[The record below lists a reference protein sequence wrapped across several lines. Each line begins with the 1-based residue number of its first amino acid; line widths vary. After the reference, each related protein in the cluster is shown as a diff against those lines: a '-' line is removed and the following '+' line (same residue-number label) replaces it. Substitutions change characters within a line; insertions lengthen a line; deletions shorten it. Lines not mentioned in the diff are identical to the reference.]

1 MPTVMHDH
9 TAARR
14 TLGALCCLWL
24 TTSACATAG
33 QMDAAEARISALER
47 ERDQLRDKM
56 SEDMGKLERLHA
68 MLVSAEETLR
78 KSGADLGLRVERLEQ
93 AQTRQGG
100 DLETLV
106 FKLRQ
111 AESNLE
117 VIKRELAD
125 RLGST
130 AVYLPADVPRDA
142 DPLWELAE
150 ARAKAR
156 ELLEAKALYEL
167 FAASF
172 AKDPRAPL
180 AHYRTGEAFEAAG
193 DLENAI
199 KSYQLV
205 YDRFPD
211 APEAPRAVTRIADIF
226 VKKGDCGRA
235 KNLLRFVETSFK
247 GTPEAAAAK
256 ARGKNVMKECPR

>member
-1 MPTVMHDH
+1 MNPVFTD
-9 TAARR
+9 TSTARR

-24 TTSACATAG
+24 GMSACATSG
-33 QMDAAEARISALER
+33 QMDAVDARVAALER
-47 ERDQLRDKM
+47 EREQLQDKM
-56 SEDMGKLERLHA
+56 ADDMGKLERLHA
-68 MLVSAEETLR
+68 MLVAAEETLR
-78 KSGADLGLRVERLEQ
+78 KSGADMGLRLERIEQ
-93 AQTRQGG
+93 DQPKVRGE
-100 DLETLV
+100 LETLV

-130 AVYLPADVPRDA
+130 AVYLPADVPREP
-142 DPLWELAE
+142 DPLWEMAE

-156 ELLEAKALYEL
+156 ELPEAKALYEL
-167 FAASF
+167 FAASY

-180 AHYRTGEAFEAAG
+180 AHFRAGEAFEGAG
-193 DLENAI
+193 DLENAV
-199 KSYQLV
+199 KSFQLV

-235 KNLLRFVETSFK
+235 KSLLRFVETSFK

-256 ARGKNVMKECPR
+256 ARGKNIMKECPR